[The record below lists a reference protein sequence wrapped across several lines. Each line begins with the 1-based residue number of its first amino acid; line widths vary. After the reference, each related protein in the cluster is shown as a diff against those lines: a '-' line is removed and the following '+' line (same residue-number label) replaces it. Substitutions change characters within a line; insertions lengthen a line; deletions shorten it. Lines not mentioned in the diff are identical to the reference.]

1 MARIRSVKPEYWAD
15 QDLAEQVSRDAR
27 LLYIGLWNLADE
39 HSRLRG
45 DPRYIKGQL
54 FPYDDDL
61 TPDTIAGLLGSL
73 ALAGKVVQYRTPTGT
88 FIYLPKLAG
97 HQRLEPDKV
106 PTKLPGPDDDGSVLL
121 TPPSEPGACS
131 SAPRTNEFARHLDE
145 SSLLYGAGSMEHVS
159 PSSAAPTDT
168 DSDGLFDSPPPDPAP
183 TGPEPDL
190 TPSAAPKKSW
200 TNGQIDADPHWVAFW
215 EAYPRKT
222 DKGHARKAWL
232 KALRNG
238 VDPGVLTRAAM
249 QFRNHPKTPRDIKF
263 VPHPTTWLNGERF
276 NDYLELADAA
286 PAGPRPW
293 WEN

>member
-27 LLYIGLWNLADE
+27 LLYVGLWNLADE

-61 TPDTIAGLLGSL
+61 GSEEIAALLDAL
-73 ALAGKVVQYRTPTGT
+73 ALAGKVVQYRTGSGT
-88 FIYLPKLAG
+88 FMFLPTLAS
-97 HQRLEPDKV
+97 HQRLEPEKV
-106 PTKLPGPDDDGSVLL
+106 PSKLPGPDDPGSVLL
-121 TPPSEPGACS
+121 TPKAATVSDSSESRADEF
-131 SAPRTNEFARHLDE
+131 APRADE
-145 SSLLYGAGSMEHVS
+145 SSLLYGTGSMEHVS
-159 PSSAAPTDT
+159 PSSAEPMDGDPDALFHADPIEPELSPSNAPQK
-168 DSDGLFDSPPPDPAP
+168 A
-183 TGPEPDL
+183 
-190 TPSAAPKKSW
+190 W
-200 TNGQIDADPHWVAFW
+200 TNEQIDADPFWVAFW

-232 KALRNG
+232 KALRNS
-238 VDPGVLTRAAM
+238 VPPAVLTEAAER
-249 QFRNHPKTPRDIKF
+249 FRDDPTRNRDIRY

-276 NDYLELADAA
+276 NDYTELTGSA
-286 PAGPRPW
+286 AGPRPF